1 MKALRHQQSPEFSQ
15 VVYPTDSLQE
25 LDGLDFVGNATIV
38 MNGATLLE
46 IVQILAGELVIHI
59 AVFVV
64 TVTLA
69 TTTEIVL

>member
-1 MKALRHQQSPEFSQ
+1 MKALRHQQSQEFSQ
-15 VVYPTDSLQE
+15 LVYPTDSLQE
-25 LDGLDFVGNATIV
+25 PDEVDFVGNATIV
-38 MNGATLLE
+38 MNGAMLLE

-64 TVTLA
+64 TLA

>member
-1 MKALRHQQSPEFSQ
+1 MKALQHQQSPEFSQ

-25 LDGLDFVGNATIV
+25 LDGVDFVVNATIV

-64 TVTLA
+64 TPA
-69 TTTEIVL
+69 TTIETVL